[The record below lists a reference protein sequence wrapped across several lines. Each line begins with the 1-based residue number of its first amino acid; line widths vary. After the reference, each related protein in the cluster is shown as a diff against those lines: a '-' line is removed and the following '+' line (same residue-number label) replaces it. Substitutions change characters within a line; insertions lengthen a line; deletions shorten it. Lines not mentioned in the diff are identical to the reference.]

1 MAYVIDTN
9 IDVPSENPIPLGI
22 KAIFGGTG
30 IFTVNYTSTQ
40 QARDNFRNL
49 LLTRKG
55 ERLYHPEFGCDL
67 LNILFQ
73 PMTDY
78 LISDINNIIRT
89 AVSYWL
95 PYLTIENLDI
105 KINSSEII
113 PNHTVK
119 ITIQFSV
126 FGSIETNTIVIFA
139 GENGI
144 LRID

>member
-22 KAIFGGTG
+22 KATFGGTG
-30 IFTVNYTSTQ
+30 IFTANYTSTQ

-78 LISDINNIIRT
+78 LISDINNIIRS

>member
-9 IDVPSENPIPLGI
+9 IDVPSANPIPLGI
-22 KAIFGGTG
+22 KATFNGVG
-30 IFTVNYTSTQ
+30 IFTTNYTSTQ

-55 ERLYHPEFGCDL
+55 ERLYHPEFGCNL
-67 LNILFQ
+67 LNIVFQ

-78 LISDINNIIRT
+78 LINDINDVIRT

-95 PYLTIENLDI
+95 PYLTIETLDI
-105 KINSSEII
+105 NINSNEII
-113 PNHTVK
+113 PEHTVK
-119 ITIQFSV
+119 ITIKFSV

-139 GENGI
+139 AENGI